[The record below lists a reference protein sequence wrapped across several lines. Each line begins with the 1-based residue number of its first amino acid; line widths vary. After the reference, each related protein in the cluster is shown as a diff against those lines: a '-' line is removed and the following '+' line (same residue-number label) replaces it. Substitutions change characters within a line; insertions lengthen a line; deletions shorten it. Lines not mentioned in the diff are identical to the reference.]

1 MELLWDVRYLQKT
14 LMVKIMNRDRQTVLR
29 VVSSVI
35 RILLP
40 EMSGQSKTVS
50 ISVRYIAIVLTIPE
64 ELLVSG
70 QHLAVRSKIAGT
82 LEVFRRPISVTGK
95 VPPAVL

>member
-1 MELLWDVRYLQKT
+1 
-14 LMVKIMNRDRQTVLR
+14 MNSDRHTVLR

-50 ISVRYIAIVLTIPE
+50 ISVRYIDIVRTIPE
-64 ELLVSG
+64 ELLVRG

-82 LEVFRRPISVTGK
+82 SEVFRRPFRETGK
-95 VPPAVL
+95 VLPAVL

>member
-1 MELLWDVRYLQKT
+1 
-14 LMVKIMNRDRQTVLR
+14 MVKIMNRDRQTVLR